1 MSDEY
6 QTRVSSTGSQR
17 SAEKV
22 RHLTPEQ
29 LNLSLPEDAGSDD
42 EDVSWEEVQKRAVEA
57 AENVEGS
64 SEGCA
69 VVDSTENIHTGAALE
84 TSSEKIHSVRTAIL
98 SAVSDGETVVDK
110 VVVHSDGEK
119 ELCGSCRQLIHD
131 FSEGE
136 AAVRISSSIGET
148 EHHDIEE
155 LLP

>member
-29 LNLSLPEDAGSDD
+29 LDLSLPEDADLDD
-42 EDVSWEEVQKRAVEA
+42 KDVSWKEVQKKAVEA
-57 AENVEGS
+57 VENADDG

-69 VVDSTENIHTGAALE
+69 VVDSTENIHTGVTLE
-84 TSSEKIHSVRTAIL
+84 TSSEKIHSVRTAVL
-98 SAVSDGETVVDK
+98 SAVSDGEIMVDK
-110 VVVHSDGEK
+110 VVVHSDGKK
-119 ELCGSCRQLIHD
+119 ELCGTCRQLIYD
-131 FSEGE
+131 FSDGE
-136 AAVRISSSIGET
+136 AEIRVSSSIGET
-148 EHHDIEE
+148 EHYDIEE

>member
-22 RHLTPEQ
+22 RSLTPEQ
-29 LNLSLPEDAGSDD
+29 LDLSLPEDAGSDD
-42 EDVSWEEVQKRAVEA
+42 EDISWEEVQKRAVEA
-57 AENVEGS
+57 AENIDDS

-69 VVDSTENIHTGAALE
+69 VVDSTENIHTGVTLE
-84 TSSEKIHSVRTAIL
+84 TSSEKIHCVRTAIL
-98 SAVSDGETVVDK
+98 SAVSEDETVVDK
-110 VVVHSDGEK
+110 VVVHSEGEK
-119 ELCGSCRQLIHD
+119 DLCGSCRQLIHD

-148 EHHDIEE
+148 EHYDIEE